1 MQSSPILEAK
11 RFGTGD
17 KIARGLVDAF
27 TVNFSAPQFSS
38 DTVFAQGLI
47 LYSVPGDSWARR
59 GWANGS
65 HLSMDFLAE
74 YVLLKVCG
82 VGHLFSPVVKK
93 IPFNL

>member
-38 DTVFAQGLI
+38 ETVFAQVELQ
-47 LYSVPGDSWARR
+47 V
-59 GWANGS
+59 
-65 HLSMDFLAE
+65 
-74 YVLLKVCG
+74 
-82 VGHLFSPVVKK
+82 
-93 IPFNL
+93 